1 MKLTLREKY
10 PYSELFWC
18 VFSLIRTEYGEYI
31 RIQGPNEGKYG
42 PEKLQIRTHFT
53 QFEIIEIFLFYD
65 QPWAGESM
73 GFDFMFDPK
82 LTRSP
87 LRRLF
92 GKWGLNFWKPFDPSV
107 ET

>member
-1 MKLTLREKY
+1 MK
-10 PYSELFWC
+10 S
-18 VFSLIRTEYGEYI
+18 I
-31 RIQGPNEGKYG
+31 RIRSFSGAYFPSFGLNTESISVFRPNEGKYG